1 VRHPPRKGFA
11 ATALVALV
19 ALAAAPAGAAPP
31 VMSVSANI
39 AKPLTLSWVQNL
51 DLGTIVL
58 GPGTWSNATVAISRA
73 GVFSCA
79 NANVTCTGA
88 AMVAKYNV
96 SGTNNQ
102 TVRISTPN
110 VTLTNVGDPTRTLTL
125 VVDGPGSLVL
135 TNSGQ
140 PGTDF
145 PLGGSIV
152 LSSSTVGGTY
162 SGTFNV
168 TVDY

>member
-1 VRHPPRKGFA
+1 MQSRLGLA
-11 ATALVALV
+11 V
-19 ALAAAPAGAAPP
+19 ALAAAPARAAP
-31 VMSVSANI
+31 SVTVQANI
-39 AKPLTLSWVQNL
+39 AKPLTLTWVQNL

-58 GPGTWSNATVAISRA
+58 GPGNWSNATVAISRA

-88 AMVAKYNV
+88 ATVAKYNV

-102 TVRISTPN
+102 TVRHQRSERHPHQPERP
-110 VTLTNVGDPTRTLTL
+110 DPARLTL
-125 VVDGPGSLVL
+125 VVDSPGSLVL

-152 LSSSTVGGTY
+152 LSSSTAGGTY

>member
-1 VRHPPRKGFA
+1 MRHLLRKGVTA
-11 ATALVALV
+11 LALVASIE
-19 ALAAAPAGAAPP
+19 LASAPARAAP
-31 VMSVSANI
+31 SVTVQANI
-39 AKPLTLSWVQNL
+39 AKPLTLTWIQNL

-79 NANVTCTGA
+79 NANIPFTGA
-88 AMVAKYNV
+88 AQVAIYNV

-102 TVRISTPN
+102 TVRISAPN
-110 VTLTNVGDPTRTLTL
+110 VVLTNQDDRTSTLTL
-125 VVDGPGSLVL
+125 VVDGPSSLVL

-145 PLGGSIV
+145 PFGGSIV
-152 LSSSTVGGTY
+152 LSSSTPGGTY